1 MKKLIL
7 ILFLA
12 GLSSATLGL
21 TEATGQTIWSVQT
34 VTASATMSSTARL
47 VIVSGGGAKTLTF
60 PSASAGHVKT
70 IVNHGTGDVTL
81 SPAVRVQN
89 GKTSALLPWSVS
101 EFLSGISS
109 NKITVVYDGTE
120 WRLID

>member
-1 MKKLIL
+1 MKKLNFIL
-7 ILFLA
+7 LVSVMALMA
-12 GLSSATLGL
+12 STGS
-21 TEATGQTIWSVQT
+21 ATGQTIWSVQT
-34 VTASATMSSTARL
+34 VTASATVNSTARL
-47 VIVSGGGAKTLTF
+47 VIVSSGGAKTITLPT
-60 PSASAGHVKT
+60 SSSGRVIT

-101 EFLSGISS
+101 EFLSGMSS
-109 NKITVVYDGTE
+109 NKITMVYDGTE